1 MTKSVLSNQ
10 SRTSASGNSEGGDL
24 LGGSPHT
31 NREATNECKI
41 QDNENLARLT
51 TAFRQWI
58 FFSINKNQKEQMKD
72 IMILLA

>member
-41 QDNENLARLT
+41 QDNENLVRLT
-51 TAFRQWI
+51 TA
-58 FFSINKNQKEQMKD
+58 
-72 IMILLA
+72 